1 MEDTT
6 CPVERRITT
15 ITKSLGLVLE
25 KYNSLVLRLAHSMS
39 SFNLSVLWPVQ
50 DEEQL
55 EQLAVSI
62 EVHHGGRS
70 HQGLIEVS
78 VRQQETKADSFVYDE
93 VDATKLGVGRK
104 RRSRR
109 RRRREQDVVTW
120 LYQETFLNRDLG

>member
-1 MEDTT
+1 
-6 CPVERRITT
+6 
-15 ITKSLGLVLE
+15 
-25 KYNSLVLRLAHSMS
+25 MS
-39 SFNLSVLWPVQ
+39 SFNRSVLWPVQ

-55 EQLAVSI
+55 EQLAVST
-62 EVHHGGRS
+62 EVHREAMAYGGRS